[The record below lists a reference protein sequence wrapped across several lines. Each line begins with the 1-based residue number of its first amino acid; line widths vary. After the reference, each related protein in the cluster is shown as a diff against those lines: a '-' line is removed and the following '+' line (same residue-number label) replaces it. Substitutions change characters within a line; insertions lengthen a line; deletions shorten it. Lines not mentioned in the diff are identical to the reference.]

1 MTKIVQRRCKYCQI
15 IYAHKLSGSRT
26 MGRKYSTNEDYC
38 LECYEIMQT
47 ALKERGIV
55 KREKVWEKTDEIT
68 YEELLREQ
76 AEQREKRKG
85 TMISILTR
93 MCVPLMNNEM
103 TQEVI
108 SDRVEIDR
116 KEYSYSFR
124 RDIKTKKLTTEIEI
138 HVAMEKDLIENKI
151 IGYWRD
157 I

>member
-1 MTKIVQRRCKYCQI
+1 MTKIVQRRCKYCQV
-15 IYAHKLSGSRT
+15 IYGQKLSGFMRE
-26 MGRKYSTNEDYC
+26 KYSTNEDYC

-76 AEQREKRKG
+76 EKEKERLKG
-85 TMISILTR
+85 TMFKRLTI

-116 KEYSYSFR
+116 KEYSYSFQ
-124 RDIKTKKLTTEIEI
+124 RDIKTKKPTTEIEI
-138 HVAMEKDLIENKI
+138 YVAMEKDLIENKI